1 MGQLIAYLEPQK
13 LTLLDQLET
22 IYINYGYHCT
32 LNSYYLCYEPPT
44 TDKIFKRI
52 REFKSL
58 PNTYP
63 VELGG
68 VKVINVRD
76 LTTGFDSK
84 QPDQRAIL
92 PTSR

>member
-13 LTLLDQLET
+13 LTLLDQLEI
-22 IYINYGYHCT
+22 IYTNYGYHCT

-63 VELGG
+63 EELGG

-84 QPDQRAIL
+84 QSDQRAIL